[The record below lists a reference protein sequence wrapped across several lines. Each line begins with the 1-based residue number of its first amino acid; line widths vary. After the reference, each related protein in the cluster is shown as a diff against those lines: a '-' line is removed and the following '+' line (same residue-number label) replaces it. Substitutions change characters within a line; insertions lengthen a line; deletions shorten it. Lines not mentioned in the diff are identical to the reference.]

1 MIVLNEEIIIDVRTR
16 EEYYREHI
24 ENSLN
29 IPLHDLKFSYN
40 FLKNKKVHVYCN
52 SGVRSEIAKKW
63 LKKQKIDTNVLR
75 EWQQKYKIVKNEIIS
90 AVNYIELKPENK
102 IDFQKNI
109 KKLCQSTNEV
119 EGFLGSKLLKIPGVS
134 GIGSF
139 LPSEA
144 KIEFKPEKYLIIT
157 YWKDIESHNKSHK
170 LKFFKE
176 IYDRLPE
183 HSTKMPYEEFYEI
196 LK

>member
-1 MIVLNEEIIIDVRTR
+1 MNEEIIIDVRSR

-24 ENSLN
+24 DNALN
-29 IPLHDLKFSYN
+29 IPLHDLKFNFN
-40 FLKNKKVHVYCN
+40 FLKNKKVLVYCN
-52 SGVRSEIAKKW
+52 SGVRSEIAKIW
-63 LKKQKIDTNVLR
+63 LKKEKIDTLVLK
-75 EWQQKYKIVKNEIIS
+75 EWQKKYKIVKNEIIS
-90 AVNYIELKPENK
+90 AVNFIELKPENK

-119 EGFLGSKLLKIPGVS
+119 EGFLGSKLLKISGVS

-139 LPSEA
+139 LPSDA
-144 KIEFKPEKYLIIT
+144 KIDFKPEKYLIIT
-157 YWKDIESHNKSHK
+157 YWKDMESHNNSHK

-183 HSTKMPYEEFYEI
+183 YSTKMPYEEFYEI